1 MRELGT
7 RATANIEL
15 PNGVLSGM
23 ANPRVFT
30 IPASAPFV
38 PTLIRALIDGT
49 LVPGF
54 PAGRDPLALAGAT
67 LYLPTR
73 RACRLVHDVFL
84 DVTGTSAAILPR
96 IVAIG
101 DVDEDEIAF
110 AQAATGALAAAALD
124 LPTAISGLERRMLL
138 VQLVLKWA
146 GSLAPDKKDE
156 APLVASNPASALAL
170 ADDLARLMDDMT
182 TRGVSW
188 DRLDEL
194 VPEALDR
201 YWQLTLEFL
210 KIAREAWPN
219 ILAERGAI
227 EPAARRDA
235 LIKAEAA
242 RLAAHKDGP
251 VIAAGSTG
259 SMPATAEL
267 IATIARLPHGAVVL
281 PGLDTDLDAESWDLI
296 AGRRDA
302 AGRESTPPAVGH
314 PQFALHA
321 LLDRIGIARDAV
333 LSLGQPAAH
342 GRERTVSE
350 ALRPAAATDR
360 WQRLAGSDFP
370 ACADAAFAT
379 LSVVE
384 AANAEEEA
392 LAIAVALREVMETA
406 AKTAALITPDREL
419 ARRVLGA
426 LERWRIPVDDSGG
439 DALPDTSAGRFAR
452 LAAEAAL
459 GGLAPVTLLA
469 LLKHPL
475 TRLGAPEGANTRAV
489 AALERAVL
497 RGPRPKPKSH
507 GLIRALA
514 TFRKELGKFRRHE
527 ESDLHPSDPR
537 LFLSDGEL
545 VDAAALLEQFA
556 AAIAPLEALSSAPLS
571 FAELAAR
578 HCDVVNA
585 LSRDERGEPAAF
597 AGNDGVKLYEAFDDI
612 ARANTAAGFLV
623 AQTDYAELFRIA
635 IADRVVRR
643 PEVPYV
649 RIRIYGPL
657 EARLQHVDRVVLG
670 GLVEGVWPPETRPDP
685 WLSRP
690 MRHALGLDLPER
702 RISLS
707 AHDFAEAL
715 GADEV
720 VLAYPAKL
728 AGTPTVISRFV
739 QRLAAVAGEQRWEQA
754 REKGRTYLA
763 WARSLDHPAEIKRID
778 KPAPR
783 PPRAARPTA
792 LSVTEIE
799 NWLRDP
805 YTIYAKHIL
814 KLRELDAV
822 DLPPG
827 AADRG
832 IVIHGAL
839 SEFTKT
845 FAAALPADPA
855 AALIEIGA
863 RHFATLDDYPEARAF
878 WWPRFQRIAH
888 WFAGWETR
896 RRALVKT
903 VKAETSGQIEIPLG
917 ERVFTLRGRADR
929 IEELAGGGH
938 AILDYKTGQ
947 VPTEKQVRIGVS
959 PQLTL
964 EAAILRGGGF
974 RDIAADAS
982 VTELVYVALKGGE
995 PAGEERPIE
1004 FKEGDADSHA
1014 RRALEKLQAVAARFE
1029 DEQQPYLPLVL
1040 SMWKNRYGTYDH
1052 LSRVKEWSVGGTDEE
1067 DGMGASE

>member
-1 MRELGT
+1 
-7 RATANIEL
+7 
-15 PNGVLSGM
+15 M

-38 PTLIRALIDGT
+38 PTLIRALVDGT

-54 PAGRDPLALAGAT
+54 PAGEGPLALADAT

-73 RACRLVHDVFL
+73 RACRLVRDVFL
-84 DVTGTSAAILPR
+84 DVTKASAAILPR

-110 AQAATGALAAAALD
+110 AQAATGALAGPALD
-124 LPTAISGLERRMLL
+124 LPMAVGGLERRLL
-138 VQLVLKWA
+138 LTQLVLRWA
-146 GSLAPDKKDE
+146 ASITPSKKDE
-156 APLVASNPASALAL
+156 APLVAGNPASALAL

-182 TRGVSW
+182 TRGVPW

-210 KIAREAWPN
+210 KIARETWPN
-219 ILAERGAI
+219 ILAELGAT
-227 EPAARRDA
+227 EPATRRDA

-242 RLAAHKDGP
+242 RLAAHTDGP

-267 IATIARLPHGAVVL
+267 IATIAQLPHGAVVL
-281 PGLDTDLDAESWDLI
+281 PGLDIDLDAESWDLI

-302 AGRESTPPAVGH
+302 AGRELIPPATGH
-314 PQFALHA
+314 PQFALQA
-321 LLDRIGIARDAV
+321 LLGRIGITRDAV
-333 LSLGQPAAH
+333 LPLGRPAAH
-342 GRERTVSE
+342 GRERMVSE

-360 WQRLAGSDFP
+360 WQRLSGSDFP

-379 LSVVE
+379 VSVVE

-392 LAIAVALREVMETA
+392 LAIAVALREAMETA
-406 AKTAALITPDREL
+406 GKTAALITPDREL
-419 ARRVLGA
+419 ARRVLAA
-426 LERWRIPVDDSGG
+426 LERWHIPVDDSGG

-475 TRLGAPEGANTRAV
+475 TRLGAPEGANTRAA

-497 RGPRPKPKSH
+497 RGPRPKPKSG
-507 GLIRALA
+507 GLARALA
-514 TFRKELGKFRRHE
+514 TFREELGKSRRGE
-527 ESDLHPSDPR
+527 QSDLHPSDPR
-537 LFLSDGEL
+537 VYLSEGEL
-545 VDAAALLEQFA
+545 VDAAALLERFT
-556 AAIAPLEALSSAPLS
+556 AAIAPLEVSSGAPRS
-571 FAELAAR
+571 VAELAAR
-578 HCDVVNA
+578 HCDIVTA
-585 LSRDERGEPAAF
+585 LSTDEHGRPAAF
-597 AGNDGVKLYEAFDDI
+597 AGNDGVKLYEAFEDI
-612 ARANTAAGFLV
+612 ARANPDAGFVV
-623 AQTDYAELFRIA
+623 AQTDYLELFRIA
-635 IADRVVRR
+635 IADRVARR
-643 PEVPYV
+643 PEVPNV
-649 RIRIYGPL
+649 RVRIYGPL
-657 EARLQHVDRVVLG
+657 EARLQKVDRVVLG

-690 MRHALGLDLPER
+690 MRHALGLDVPER

-720 VLAYPAKL
+720 ILAYPAKL

-739 QRLAAVAGEQRWEQA
+739 QRLAAVAGEHRWEQA

-763 WARSLDHPAEIKRID
+763 WARALDHPAEIKRID

-799 NWLRDP
+799 SWLRDP

-814 KLRELDAV
+814 KLRELDPI

-845 FAAALPADPA
+845 FAGALPVDPA

-863 RHFATLDDYPEARAF
+863 RHFTALEDYPEARAF

-888 WFAGWETR
+888 WFADWETK
-896 RRALVKT
+896 RRARVETLQ
-903 VKAETSGQIEIPLG
+903 AETSGKIEIPLG

-929 IEELAGGGH
+929 IEELADGGY

-947 VPTEKQVRIGVS
+947 VPTEKQVRIGIS

-974 RDIAADAS
+974 DGIAADAS
-982 VTELVYVALKGGE
+982 VRELVYVALKGGE
-995 PAGEERPIE
+995 PAGKQETIK
-1004 FKEGDADSHA
+1004 FTEGDPDIHA
-1014 RRALEKLQAVAARFE
+1014 QRALDKLQSVAARFE

-1067 DGMGASE
+1067 DGMGVSE